1 MSADFSALHEPLVEW
16 VYDRTRADPLGG
28 VPITEFGQLH
38 GLTENQTYQLLQFC
52 KGQRFLDDRH
62 TTHDGP
68 EANLTPRGLEWME
81 ERRRRRADPAA
92 RAAAART
99 GLLVWLWHRK
109 HDGILLPAVADV
121 LNDPL
126 SLFEGERLTTRDI
139 DRASAYLSAKG
150 LIKGDRN
157 GSSDGPVHAEIT
169 AEGEDCVDNYQG
181 DIGAYERRNTS
192 GNTTIHIGQ
201 NTGNIAANSRDFT
214 LNATRTA
221 ASTSPRSSW
230 PPAHS
235 ARPCPPWGCPKT
247 MPLRSPNWRRA
258 WKRKPPALTPTQAAS
273 SGGVPRRWPSC
284 RPSPVVRWAA
294 FSPPTSESCCL
305 DCRQRADASR
315 RSTGYV
321 GSPARADETHRGGI
335 QPPCP

>member
-16 VYDRTRADPLGG
+16 IYDRTRADPLGG
-28 VPITEFGQLH
+28 VSITEFGQSH

-52 KGQRFLDDRH
+52 KGQRLLDDRH

-92 RAAAART
+92 RAVAARR

-109 HDGILLPAVADV
+109 HEDVLLPAVADV

-126 SLFEGERLTTRDI
+126 SLFEGERLTDRGI

-157 GSSDGPVHAEIT
+157 ASSDGPVQAEIT

-181 DIGAYERRNTS
+181 DIGAYERRNTG

-214 LNATRTA
+214 LNATTHSGVDLAQVVMA
-221 ASTSPRSSW
+221 ARALRQAVPILGLPEDDAAEVTQLATRMEEEATSTNPDPSRLQ
-230 PPAHS
+230 
-235 ARPCPPWGCPKT
+235 R
-247 MPLRSPNWRRA
+247 WRN
-258 WKRKPPALTPTQAAS
+258 QAVAIL
-273 SGGVPRRWPSC
+273 
-284 RPSPVVRWAA
+284 SPVVSGA
-294 FSPPTSESCCL
+294 L
-305 DCRQRADASR
+305 
-315 RSTGYV
+315 
-321 GSPARADETHRGGI
+321 GSVLTTYLGVVLPVLPAGG
-335 QPPCP
+335 

>member
-1 MSADFSALHEPLVEW
+1 MSADFSTLHEPLVEW
-16 VYDRTRADPLGG
+16 VYDRTRTDPLGG
-28 VPITEFGQLH
+28 VPITEFGQSH
-38 GLTENQTYQLLQFC
+38 GLTENQTYRLLQFC
-52 KGQRFLDDRH
+52 KVQRLLGDRD

-92 RAAAART
+92 RAAAARK

-109 HDGILLPAVADV
+109 HDDILLPAVADV

-126 SLFEGERLTTRDI
+126 SLFEGERLTDRDI

-157 GSSDGPVHAEIT
+157 GSSDGPVQAEIT

-192 GNTTIHIGQ
+192 GNTTFHIGQ

-214 LNATRTA
+214 LNATTNSGVDLAQVVMA
-221 ASTSPRSSW
+221 ARALRQAVPILGLPEDDAAEITQLATRMEEEATSVSPDPSRLQ
-230 PPAHS
+230 
-235 ARPCPPWGCPKT
+235 RWGAQT
-247 MPLRSPNWRRA
+247 LA
-258 WKRKPPALTPTQAAS
+258 VL
-273 SGGVPRRWPSC
+273 
-284 RPSPVVRWAA
+284 SPVASGALGSVLAA
-294 FSPPTSESCCL
+294 YLGVVLPGLPT
-305 DCRQRADASR
+305 
-315 RSTGYV
+315 
-321 GSPARADETHRGGI
+321 GG
-335 QPPCP
+335 

>member
-28 VPITEFGQLH
+28 VSITEFGQSH
-38 GLTENQTYQLLQFC
+38 GLTENQNYQLLQFC
-52 KGQRFLDDRH
+52 KGQRLLDDRH

-92 RAAAART
+92 RAAAARK

-109 HDGILLPAVADV
+109 HEDVLLPAVTDV

-126 SLFEGERLTTRDI
+126 SLFEGERLTDRDI

-157 GSSDGPVHAEIT
+157 ASSDGPVQAEIT

-181 DIGAYERRNTS
+181 DIGAYERRNT
-192 GNTTIHIGQ
+192 GGTTNIHIGH
-201 NTGNIAANSRDFT
+201 NNGNIAANSRNFT
-214 LNATRTA
+214 LNATTHHGIDLAQVVMA
-221 ASTSPRSSW
+221 ARALRQAVPILDLPEDDAAEVTQLATRMEEEATSTNPDPGRLQ
-230 PPAHS
+230 
-235 ARPCPPWGCPKT
+235 R
-247 MPLRSPNWRRA
+247 WRN
-258 WKRKPPALTPTQAAS
+258 QAVAILS
-273 SGGVPRRWPSC
+273 
-284 RPSPVVRWAA
+284 SPVVSGA
-294 FSPPTSESCCL
+294 L
-305 DCRQRADASR
+305 
-315 RSTGYV
+315 
-321 GSPARADETHRGGI
+321 GSVLATYLGVVLPELPAGG
-335 QPPCP
+335 

>member
-28 VPITEFGQLH
+28 VPITEFGQSY

-92 RAAAART
+92 RAAAARK

-109 HDGILLPAVADV
+109 HDDILLPAVADV

-126 SLFEGERLTTRDI
+126 SLFEGERLTDRDI

-157 GSSDGPVHAEIT
+157 ASSDGPVQAEIT

-181 DIGAYERRNTS
+181 DIGAYERRNTG
-192 GNTTIHIGQ
+192 GNTTIHIEQ

-214 LNATRTA
+214 LNATTHSGVDLAQVVMA
-221 ASTSPRSSW
+221 ARALRQAVPILGLPEDDAAEITQLATRMEEEATSINPDPSRLQ
-230 PPAHS
+230 
-235 ARPCPPWGCPKT
+235 RWGAQT
-247 MPLRSPNWRRA
+247 LA
-258 WKRKPPALTPTQAAS
+258 VL
-273 SGGVPRRWPSC
+273 
-284 RPSPVVRWAA
+284 SPVASGALGSVLAA
-294 FSPPTSESCCL
+294 YLGVVLPGLPT
-305 DCRQRADASR
+305 
-315 RSTGYV
+315 
-321 GSPARADETHRGGI
+321 GG
-335 QPPCP
+335 